1 MASSTEGA
9 GPYKSTV
16 VISTQ
21 TTKELDKTETTAS
34 EQALN
39 STATLQNSD
48 VAKPGM
54 IEKAKTGQQR
64 GGTKHENRIVGN
76 QWSEWKPTG
85 VQDLDAIRQI
95 LKEALEGGQTS
106 MEVLHQKVQELIE
119 SKQRDTEMIEQLQ
132 QKTEELSRLLK
143 EERERNEKHR
153 TTQTQNQMTEK
164 EKEIADLRKETT
176 GLKEETEKLKQEVET
191 LRTSLSKA
199 AGDKLTDG
207 NPTITDLSDP
217 NRPQKLCEKFNSLY
231 DNLWTDAFEHVF
243 KDENNEKLSA
253 ARLVDIFRKCWEFC
267 RECADRQLEMLQEKF
282 VRPEVITEEMNRQ
295 GLIQTFSKSE
305 LKMIKDARKAV
316 AKHTLVNL
324 TQFYWKTKAKQK
336 ESLRPYVD
344 ACMEICWY
352 AAINDPKL
360 DFSFEP
366 TKNKEDF
373 RGYTKS
379 GKFVDYLV
387 WPAMYLHTDGPLLYK
402 GVVQLKD
409 NEGER
414 EQM

>member
-1 MASSTEGA
+1 MDSSTEGT

-119 SKQRDTEMIEQLQ
+119 SKQKDTEMIEQLQ

-153 TTQTQNQMTEK
+153 TTQTQKEMTEK

-176 GLKEETEKLKQEVET
+176 GLKEETEKLKQEVES

-267 RECADRQLEMLQEKF
+267 RECADRQLEMLQEKC

-295 GLIQTFSKSE
+295 GLTQTFSKSE

-344 ACMEICWY
+344 TCMEICWY

-366 TKNKEDF
+366 TKNKDDF

-402 GVVQLKD
+402 GVVQLRD
-409 NEGER
+409 SER
-414 EQM
+414 ERDQI

>member
-1 MASSTEGA
+1 
-9 GPYKSTV
+9 
-16 VISTQ
+16 
-21 TTKELDKTETTAS
+21 
-34 EQALN
+34 
-39 STATLQNSD
+39 
-48 VAKPGM
+48 M

-95 LKEALEGGQTS
+95 LKEALEGGQSS

-119 SKQRDTEMIEQLQ
+119 SKQKDTEMIEELK

-153 TTQTQNQMTEK
+153 STQTQKEMTEK
-164 EKEIADLRKETT
+164 EKEITELRKETAE
-176 GLKEETEKLKQEVET
+176 LKEETEKLKQEVDS

-217 NRPQKLCEKFNSLY
+217 HRPQKLCEKFNSLY

-267 RECADRQLEMLQEKF
+267 RECADNQLEILQEKF

-295 GLIQTFSKSE
+295 GLIQTLSKSE

-324 TQFYWKTKAKQK
+324 TQLSYIMVCYDHLVFIDADSLLSFYWKTKARQK
-336 ESLRPYVD
+336 EELRLYVE

-360 DFSFEP
+360 DFCFDP
-366 TKNKEDF
+366 TKNKDDF

-387 WPAMYLHTDGPLLYK
+387 WPAMYLHIDGPLLYK